1 MAQMQAQHPQKDVFF
16 SQENEGV
23 IQGVV
28 YKEVCKRVGGDL
40 NERQAARLVKTVKHY
55 MGEVYRVKGGSTTGG
70 GGSISYSTFYT
81 SFVTSSQPCLY
92 YYSQSNSMVFNLL
105 DIVSDPANHDLNV
118 IANRLKIHLCT

>member
-55 MGEVYRVKGGSTTGG
+55 MGEVYRVKGGSTTGKVG
-70 GGSISYSTFYT
+70 M
-81 SFVTSSQPCLY
+81 
-92 YYSQSNSMVFNLL
+92 NKE
-105 DIVSDPANHDLNV
+105 V
-118 IANRLKIHLCT
+118 IAVALPDYMSYLNRSATAGRSAVADIDAGNGC